1 MNYLSEKSLA
11 IAKLS
16 LELQAKT
23 LKMAYVAG
31 DDPNIARALDEIS
44 VAMAELG
51 IFNTRTQVHYDQL
64 KTAYRLYPPQAD
76 HIDAAICDN
85 CNNLHIFLRDDENK
99 AFAEAIINEGVG
111 EDLMDAIRLAIF
123 QLKARK
129 Q

>member
-51 IFNTRTQVHYDQL
+51 TFNTRTQVHYDQL
-64 KTAYRLYPPQAD
+64 KTAYRLHPPQAD

-99 AFAEAIINEGVG
+99 AFAEAVVNEGVG
-111 EDLMDAIRLAIF
+111 TDLIDAINLAIS
-123 QLKARK
+123 QLRMRR